1 MSSRRCFSWRT
12 RGTAWCESERG
23 SCFLNA
29 EGSGNVLGGR
39 WRWTGVD
46 FDLAAGEVHGVV
58 GSNGAGKSTLMKIL
72 AGALPDHEGTV
83 QIDGSPAALASP
95 AEALARGIAMVYQE
109 LSGIGQLSVA
119 ENLFLGRQPMTDW
132 GKIDW
137 RGMNDRARR
146 FLTEMEI
153 DIDVCRRL
161 DRFPLVIRQMVEIAR
176 GLHSGARVLIL
187 DEPTS
192 SLSPPETRRLFAL
205 LAQLAARGVA
215 IVFISHFI
223 EDVLEIC
230 DRVTILKDG
239 RRVEASRAADLDKHR
254 IIHTMLGQ
262 RLEGA
267 AAAYERAVTLPART
281 TAAPV
286 VEVAGLTLVCAFEQI
301 NLSVSPGEC
310 LGLYGFAGA
319 GHQELAHAIAGSIA
333 AASGQIRLGGVLLP
347 PGNIHRAVQRG
358 MVLVAADRAIT
369 LVRGSEIYKN
379 VTLSHL
385 QRAVGEWLSR
395 AREINAVRPV
405 LDRVLCRPPQPQ
417 LKAGNLSGGNQ
428 QKVVL
433 AKWLL
438 GPVRVLVL
446 EEPTRGMDVGAKEE
460 IMRLVRDLKNQGT
473 AVILAS
479 TEPELVLAHSDRII
493 TFRRGRITGEFSG
506 TTVDK
511 TALLKHA

>member
-1 MSSRRCFSWRT
+1 MSAATSSSSPADPLLECRSIGKRF
-12 RGTAWCESERG
+12 
-23 SCFLNA
+23 
-29 EGSGNVLGGR
+29 GGAVALE
-39 WRWTGVD
+39 GVD
-46 FDLAAGEVHGVV
+46 FDLAAGEIHGVV

-72 AGALPDHEGTV
+72 AGALPDHSGTIC
-83 QIDGSPAALASP
+83 IDGRTIELTGPAVALAH
-95 AEALARGIAMVYQE
+95 GIAMVYQE

-119 ENLFLGRQPMTDW
+119 ENLFPGRQPTTRL
-132 GKIDW
+132 GNIDW
-137 RGMNDRARR
+137 RTMNNQARR
-146 FLTEMEI
+146 FLKEMEI
-153 DIDVCRRL
+153 DIDVTRRL

-205 LAQLAARGVA
+205 LAQLKARGVA

-239 RRVEASRAADLDKHR
+239 RRVETSRTAELDKHR
-254 IIHTMLGQ
+254 VIHRMLGRGLAGQ
-262 RLEGA
+262 ETG
-267 AAAYERAVTLPART
+267 YEQAIVL
-281 TAAPV
+281 AAPTTIPPVLV
-286 VEVAGLTLVCAFEQI
+286 VSALTRPGTFHQI
-301 NLSVSPGEC
+301 DLAVSPGEC
-310 LGLYGFAGA
+310 VGLYGFVGA
-319 GHQELAHAIAGSIA
+319 GHQELAHAIAGA
-333 AASGQIRLGGVLLP
+333 LVPQAGRVVLDGHTLPSGNV
-347 PGNIHRAVQRG
+347 HRAVQLG
-358 MVLVAADRAIT
+358 LVLVAADRAQT

-385 QRAVGEWLSR
+385 QRTVGEWLTRS
-395 AREINAVRPV
+395 REIEKVRPW
-405 LDRVLCRPPQPQ
+405 LERVLCRPPQPL
-417 LKAGNLSGGNQ
+417 LKAGSLSGGNQ

-438 GPVRVLVL
+438 GPMRVLVL

-460 IMRLVRDLKNQGT
+460 IMRIVRDLKNQGT

-479 TEPELVLAHSDRII
+479 TEPELVLAHSDRIVV
-493 TFRRGRITGEFSG
+493 FRRGRISREFAG

-511 TALLKHA
+511 STLLKHA